1 VVGPPPLVNTRAR
14 PLAIAVLLLAAAC
27 SKKPEGPPPA
37 PADAGPTVRTEVE
50 PNDRPE
56 QSMALGES
64 TRVQA
69 SLSSTPAHADEDWYL
84 LFSGAPRLAD
94 VSVSGIPGTV
104 VLLEV
109 YDETRTRLL
118 AVTGEAEGAPVRF
131 PNLTVRGKLLL
142 RVSAARKGGGG
153 AYTLD
158 VRYGAPVAGM
168 EVEPNDRSA
177 DATELTLQNDAWTIQ
192 GLIGHPGDEDHFKLL
207 LDTSADAGVVAAPAP
222 EVDAGSALP
231 PQGAAPPVE
240 PRTAEGFP
248 AQPPPLGGA
257 RGEPDAGTQAPEVP
271 RVALRIELSAVPGV
285 RPEVQVLSEAGAV
298 LFTARGTEGQP
309 LSQRNVAV
317 RATDRVIEVVVRSA
331 WNGSGEDARRGANTE
346 VPYTLT
352 VSREAA
358 GANAEYEPNDDLA
371 HATPLPVDGYR
382 EGFLSPKTDVDY
394 YVVKPAQP
402 SLLRFELSGVDK
414 LDLVLS
420 LVEPGPKPGTERVL
434 QRSNDGVVK
443 EPERLNSVACSG
455 ACYVK
460 VEGALR
466 KVDGKWV
473 RDFENS
479 EATYRLTVSAVP
491 DNGSEEREPNDTP
504 DQATPITLGKP
515 IRGTIYPK
523 KDVDFFRLDLAD
535 RQVKTALRAT
545 LTGILKVDVALFLYQ
560 RGDDGSLNL
569 VQTSDRGK
577 GDAPEIIRYAAEPG
591 VYLLKVQDSKN
602 RESNF
607 QDSYQL
613 TVEEDAE

>member
-1 VVGPPPLVNTRAR
+1 MVGPAPLVNTRAR
-14 PLAIAVLLLAAAC
+14 PLAIALLLLATAC

-37 PADAGPTVRTEVE
+37 PADAGPALRTEVE

-84 LFSGAPRLAD
+84 LFSDSPRLAD
-94 VSVSGIPGTV
+94 VSVSGIPGTTL
-104 VLLEV
+104 LLEV

-118 AVTGEAEGAPVRF
+118 AVTGETEGAPVRF

-142 RVSAARKGGGG
+142 RISAARKGGGG

-158 VRYGAPVAGM
+158 VRYGAPVAGR
-168 EVEPNDRSA
+168 EIEPNDRSA
-177 DATELTLQNDAWTIQ
+177 DATELTLQGDAWTIQ
-192 GLIGHPGDEDHFKLL
+192 GLIGHPGDEDHFKLV
-207 LDTSADAGVVAAPAP
+207 LDTAADGGIAGAPVP
-222 EVDAGSALP
+222 EVDAGSPAP
-231 PQGAAPPVE
+231 PAELAAPPQ

-248 AQPPPLGGA
+248 AQPPPLGGS
-257 RGEPDAGTQAPEVP
+257 RSEPDAGASAPEVP
-271 RVALRIELSAVPGV
+271 RVALRLELSAVPGV
-285 RPEVQVLSEAGAV
+285 RPELQVLSEAGAV

-317 RATDRVIEVVVRSA
+317 RATDRLIEVVVRSA
-331 WNGSGEDARRGANTE
+331 WNGTGKDARRGANTE

-394 YVVKPAQP
+394 YVVRPAQP

-420 LVEPGPKPGTERVL
+420 LVEPGSKPGTERVL
-434 QRSNDGVVK
+434 QRSNDGAVK
-443 EPERLNSVACSG
+443 EPERLNSVACTG

-479 EATYRLTVSAVP
+479 EATYRLSVSAVP

-523 KDVDFFRLDLAD
+523 KDVDFFRLDLGD

-545 LTGILKVDVALFLYQ
+545 LTGILKVDVALYLYQ
-560 RGDDGSLNL
+560 RADDGTMNL
-569 VQTSDRGK
+569 VQTSDKAK
-577 GDAPEIIRYAAEPG
+577 GDAPEVIRYAAEPG

-613 TVEEDAE
+613 TVEEETE